1 MKSLAF
7 APVLALIVAAPV
19 AAEKDISPELA
30 ESRLNGCLLA
40 GSTAA
45 PRSGLREAVVSVRAF
60 CAPQIKR
67 VRTDRVAAATAGL
80 SGADRKAAEDAATRK
95 LNDEIALVIAKYT
108 GLTL

>member
-1 MKSLAF
+1 MRYLLPIAF
-7 APVLALIVAAPV
+7 AALAAAPA
-19 AAEKDISPELA
+19 AAEANISPELA

-45 PRSGLREAVVSVRAF
+45 PRSDLREAVVSVRAF

-67 VRTDRVAAATAGL
+67 VTGDRVDAAIAGL
-80 SGADRKAAEDAATRK
+80 SGSARKEAENRAIRK

>member
-1 MKSLAF
+1 MKRLAF
-7 APVLALIVAAPV
+7 ACALATLIAAP
-19 AAEKDISPELA
+19 AFAQKDLAPDLA

-40 GSTAA
+40 GSSAA
-45 PRSGLREAVVSVRAF
+45 PRSGLRDAVVSLRAL

-67 VRTDRVAAATAGL
+67 VSADRVAAAAHGL
-80 SGADRKAAEDAATRK
+80 SGAARKEAESQAIRK

>member
-1 MKSLAF
+1 MRYLAL
-7 APVLALIVAAPV
+7 APALALILAAPV

-45 PRSGLREAVVSVRAF
+45 PRSDLRAAVVSVRAF

-67 VRTDRVAAATAGL
+67 VRTNRVAKATAGL
-80 SGADRKAAEDAATRK
+80 SGVARKAADDAATRK

>member
-1 MKSLAF
+1 MRYFLPIALA
-7 APVLALIVAAPV
+7 ALAAAPV
-19 AAEKDISPELA
+19 AADADISPDLA

-40 GSTAA
+40 GSSAA
-45 PRSGLREAVVSVRAF
+45 PRTGLRDAVVSLRAL

-67 VRTDRVAAATAGL
+67 VAANRVDLATAGL
-80 SGADRKAAEDAATRK
+80 SGSARKEAENRAIRK

>member
-45 PRSGLREAVVSVRAF
+45 PRNDLREAVVSVRAF

-67 VRTDRVAAATAGL
+67 VRNDRVAAATAGL
-80 SGADRKAAEDAATRK
+80 SGVARKAADDAATRK